1 MKIYP
6 SKANGEM
13 LCPPSKSM
21 AHRNLICA
29 ALAEGQSIIRNVDFS
44 EDIKATLSCIK
55 ELGAQYTI
63 ENNTVTIRGNPGFAL
78 QPQAQD
84 HTPAQGQVQP
94 QSQAQTH
101 SASQTL
107 NFNCNESGSTLRF
120 FIPLAML
127 QDKPSVFSGSQ
138 VLMTR
143 PLSVYEKI
151 CQSQGIKLEQKEGKV
166 YLQGKLHATDFEIP
180 GNISSQ
186 FITGLLF
193 TLPLLNEDSKIILT
207 ESIESKPY
215 IDMTLQV
222 QKDFRIEAAWINENT
237 LLVKGNQKYKNT
249 DTYVEGDYSNA
260 AFFEA
265 LNTLGGKVKINGLRK
280 DSLQGDK
287 VYLPYFNA
295 LCKDFARLDISD
307 CPDLGPVLFV
317 VAAAHNG
324 GEFTGTKRLAIK
336 ESNRGQVMCQELAK
350 FGIKTLQEENR
361 IVIYKSELKRPEEV
375 LQGHNDHRIV
385 MSLATLLTL
394 TGGRIEGISA
404 VKKSLPDYFK
414 RIKNL
419 GIKFDYDIEGE
430 SDGMDK

>member
-1 MKIYP
+1 MRIYP
-6 SKANGEM
+6 SKVNGEM

-29 ALAEGQSIIRNVDFS
+29 ALAEGKSIIRNVDFS

-78 QPQAQD
+78 Q
-84 HTPAQGQVQP
+84 
-94 QSQAQTH
+94 SQA
-101 SASQTL
+101 QTL

-222 QKDFRIEAAWINENT
+222 QKDFGIEAAWINENT

-265 LNTLGGKVKINGLRK
+265 LNTLGGKVKINGLRE

-287 VYLPYFNA
+287 VYLPYFNE